1 MKRSVLVVL
10 LSVLLLGCTVEP
22 NNRNSTSSSRPAA
35 TPAASPGASP
45 EATKAVATAQPS
57 PEMMPGPN
65 AIPTDTRVVVNIPAH
80 RMDIFADGSLIK
92 TYKVGTGVPD
102 FPLPTGLRKA
112 DSVIFN
118 PTWTVPDEAW
128 AAEMKNVSVGET
140 VEAGSKNNPLGWIKI
155 PIGLPNL
162 IHGGKPPA
170 KIGTFASH
178 GCVGLTN
185 PQVKDFAMRLA
196 QATNTELNIEEV
208 NGFLKQKT
216 ETHEVKLEESVP
228 VELRYETIV
237 VEDGKLYI
245 YKDVYEQNTNTE
257 ENLRAVLQAHGT
269 TLEALTEAERTA
281 ALNGLK
287 AVSKKKEVI
296 VAIPS
301 IAKGYPAPVELDNGS
316 GKPVRVAAA
325 GQTKRR

>member
-1 MKRSVLVVL
+1 MKRSLL
-10 LSVLLLGCTVEP
+10 IIFLSVFLTGCVVEQ
-22 NNRNSTSSSRPAA
+22 NRQTA
-35 TPAASPGASP
+35 TPSPSP
-45 EATKAVATAQPS
+45 SPLAETAKTAPTAEPS
-57 PEMMPGPN
+57 PEMLPGPN
-65 AIPTDTRVVVNIPAH
+65 AIPKDTRVVVNIPAH
-80 RMDIFADGSLIK
+80 RMDIFEDGSLIK
-92 TYKVGTGVPD
+92 SYKIGIGVPD

-112 DSVIFN
+112 ESVIFN

-162 IHGGKPPA
+162 IHGGKAPA

-185 PQVKDFAMRLA
+185 PQIKDFAMRLA
-196 QATNTELNIEEV
+196 QAAGTEITDEQANAY
-208 NGFLKQKT
+208 LKEKT
-216 ETHEVKLEESVP
+216 ETQEIKLEETVP

-269 TLEALTEAERTA
+269 SLENLTDAERTA
-281 ALNGLK
+281 VLNGLK
-287 AVSKKKEVI
+287 SVSKKKEV
-296 VAIPS
+296 VVELPS
-301 IAKGYPAPVELDNGS
+301 LTQKGYPAPVDLDKGS
-316 GKPVRVAAA
+316 AKASA
-325 GQTKRR
+325 KR

>member
-1 MKRSVLVVL
+1 ML
-10 LSVLLLGCTVEP
+10 
-22 NNRNSTSSSRPAA
+22 
-35 TPAASPGASP
+35 
-45 EATKAVATAQPS
+45 
-57 PEMMPGPN
+57 PGPN
-65 AIPTDTRVVVNIPAH
+65 AIPTDTRVVVNIPAY

-92 TYKVGTGVPD
+92 SYKVGIGTPE

-112 DSVIFN
+112 ESVIFN
-118 PTWTVPDEAW
+118 PTWTVPDEEW

-162 IHGGKPPA
+162 IHGGKAPA

-196 QATNTELNIEEV
+196 QATNTDISDAKVSE
-208 NGFLKQKT
+208 FLKEKT

-228 VELRYETIV
+228 VELRYQTIV
-237 VEDGKLYI
+237 VEDGKLHVYQ
-245 YKDVYEQNTNTE
+245 DVYKQDTNTE

-269 TLEALTEAERTA
+269 SLENLTEAERTA
-281 ALNGLK
+281 VLNALK
-287 AVSKKKEVI
+287 SVSKKKEAV
-296 VAIPS
+296 VAIS
-301 IAKGYPAPVELDNGS
+301 SLQKGYPAPVELDKGDA
-316 GKPVRVAAA
+316 KAA
-325 GQTKRR
+325 GTAKRR

>member
-1 MKRSVLVVL
+1 MKRSVLIVL
-10 LSVLLLGCTVEP
+10 LSVFLVGCTVEP
-22 NNRNSTSSSRPAA
+22 NNRNSTSSTRPAA

-45 EATKAVATAQPS
+45 EATKTVATAQPS
-57 PEMMPGPN
+57 PEMMAGPN

-80 RMDIFADGSLIK
+80 RMDIFADGALIK
-92 TYKVGTGVPD
+92 TYKVGIGVPD

-112 DSVIFN
+112 ESVIFN

-162 IHGGKPPA
+162 IHGGKAPA

-196 QATNTELNIEEV
+196 QATNTELNDEKV